1 MRSGLEWLWILQGVA
16 EAASLGHRRKKK
28 KKQNDRGG
36 GPGVV
41 LGSSHWEA
49 PQGRA
54 QPEWVGGSWAPL
66 TGKGVVLAQK
76 CPETPD

>member
-16 EAASLGHRRKKK
+16 EAASLGHRGKKK
-28 KKQNDRGG
+28 RQNDHAG

-41 LGSSHWEA
+41 LGSSHCEA

-54 QPEWVGGSWAPL
+54 QPEWVGGSLAPL
-66 TGKGVVLAQK
+66 TGMRVVLAQK
-76 CPETPD
+76 CPETLD